1 MSVRRHGH
9 RPSLRLHSASVRRR
23 PTRKRHKGGITHF
36 RGARYKRAIKRAT
49 MRDCSRR
56 CVYCATALDFETA
69 TLDHVY
75 PLAHGGAHAPG
86 NVVLACTKCNRL
98 KSDLLPT
105 HFFMLHPWAGSNF
118 MRYAR
123 AVHRGLKRAAR
134 RAVSLAY
141 AEAA

>member
-1 MSVRRHGH
+1 
-9 RPSLRLHSASVRRR
+9 
-23 PTRKRHKGGITHF
+23 
-36 RGARYKRAIKRAT
+36 
-49 MRDCSRR
+49 MRECGRR
-56 CVYCATALDFETA
+56 CVYCATALDLNSA

-86 NVVLACTKCNRL
+86 NVVLACNRCNRL

-105 HFFMLHPWAGSNF
+105 VFFLQNPWAGANF